1 MIGRPPP
8 DEQARVAELLR
19 LLASLHCID
28 STLYIQVDDETF
40 EGFQCPAQVIA
51 DDEATSFRS
60 KRVLGIP
67 SRPGSPGSGV
77 EVVLWTAPQRR
88 LRVA

>member
-1 MIGRPPP
+1 MTGHPPP
-8 DEQARVAELLR
+8 DEQGRVTELLR
-19 LLASLHCID
+19 LLTSLRCID
-28 STLYIQVDDETF
+28 STLYIQVDDKTF
-40 EGFQCPAQVIA
+40 ESFQCPAQVIA

-60 KRVLGIP
+60 KRVLGVP

-88 LRVA
+88 LQVA